1 MPKKHPVA
9 DPLCRVGSLTE
20 YLPLGERI
28 AEEGTA
34 VYRMRD
40 NGGEGA
46 YALSDEK
53 LGEILGRWARE
64 TPLAFHFAGADR
76 GEETMLFLF
85 RSLYQA
91 SAEQDLVA
99 IVAGIVLPSEAEH
112 VRQCAAAAR
121 QSLEEEGRT
130 RGKLRAGLA
139 IENPSAAI
147 LADLLAPL
155 FDFFVFDEERM
166 ALALGTSVGEN
177 VSCPENVRRCLNMT
191 CAAARR
197 EGIPV
202 YGLKKA

>member
-9 DPLCRVGSLTE
+9 DPLYRMGTLTE

-28 AEEGTA
+28 TDGGTV

-40 NGGEGA
+40 NGTERA
-46 YALSDEK
+46 FSLSDAQ
-53 LGEILGRWARE
+53 LGEVLSQRAGE
-64 TPLAFHFAGADR
+64 KPLAFHIAGADR

-85 RSLYQA
+85 RSLYQG
-91 SAEQDLVA
+91 SAERLIVA

-121 QSLEEEGRT
+121 QSLEEEGKA
-130 RGKLRAGLA
+130 RGRLRAGVA

-155 FDFFVFDEERM
+155 FDFFVFDEEQM
-166 ALALGTSVGEN
+166 AYSLGISAGE
-177 VSCPENVRRCLNMT
+177 SATRPENVRRCLNMT

-202 YGLKKA
+202 FLMKKA